1 MLGPYELVDRSRQS
15 NSLWWFWCLRWTA
28 AIFPMSYYVVTK
40 SCDAKLIL
48 QNHLG
53 SKMSFDGFALSVFR
67 TFSNGRQLRFDFCFG
82 PWVPLVSE
90 THFRLRRAMTF
101 SAMHIHAGSRPVE
114 PRLRVFGES
123 SRHPLI
129 HGGFESCCVTVIW
142 AFPDMHLSW
151 VMWTL
156 ARELLWK
163 NSKVTRSRRSCRDWL
178 LWMYFANNIEELA
191 EDMQWYGVE
200 YADIYTV
207 RTKVMLVEPLLS
219 SGWVDPHEQ
228 RLVSMQHLGR
238 NALAGA
244 VTHWPDKSYL
254 CLLSLR
260 TANPF
265 PLESF
270 CQHDS
275 GQISSPGE
283 YLLSFDSKTGW

>member
-1 MLGPYELVDRSRQS
+1 
-15 NSLWWFWCLRWTA
+15 
-28 AIFPMSYYVVTK
+28 
-40 SCDAKLIL
+40 
-48 QNHLG
+48 
-53 SKMSFDGFALSVFR
+53 
-67 TFSNGRQLRFDFCFG
+67 
-82 PWVPLVSE
+82 
-90 THFRLRRAMTF
+90 MTF

-123 SRHPLI
+123 PQHPRI
-129 HGGFESCCVTVIW
+129 QGGFESCCVTVIW

-156 ARELLWK
+156 ARKLLWK

-178 LWMYFANNIEELA
+178 LWMYFANNMEELA
-191 EDMQWYGVE
+191 EDMQRYGVE

-207 RTKVMLVEPLLS
+207 RTKVMLVEPLYCLLAELI
-219 SGWVDPHEQ
+219 H
-228 RLVSMQHLGR
+228 MN
-238 NALAGA
+238 NAWCQCNTWA
-244 VTHWPDKSYL
+244 VTHWPDKSYV

-275 GQISSPGE
+275 GQISPPPRRIPS
-283 YLLSFDSKTGW
+283 